1 MILEEKLLLSNL
13 LVIFLRDVKSDDYT
27 AQKETDFGAP
37 LTYKQHFINQIRT

>member
-27 AQKETDFGAP
+27 AQKET
-37 LTYKQHFINQIRT
+37 LVHL